1 MLKVL
6 GRDINLSA
14 VGLEADSRL
23 RDRWFFPDS
32 ADAFTSTWTV
42 EVHEI
47 AAAVPAEISM
57 AEPVDGDY
65 GTRHLRVD
73 DNEFWILENMS
84 GVRLQL
90 REDNASIE
98 LYGLPFTGWIA
109 LESAVGEAIAVSGL
123 LRLHAS
129 AMYKNGRTILFMGP
143 SGRGKSTTLVRG
155 LQAGYSAVA
164 EDACWLDPIE
174 LRLFGFDRGLRMLP
188 DTAELLKT
196 SFPEAI
202 GRPSRGGKIE
212 FVFDQVGGNVD
223 DVVLTDLVLLRRES
237 STETAWSE
245 LEKSHAVLSLY
256 ESIGIPHTGRARE
269 FVSKALSGVVE
280 RTTCRQ
286 LMLGSTPPTF

>member
-1 MLKVL
+1 LLKVL
-6 GRDINLSA
+6 GRRIDLSGA
-14 VGLEADSRL
+14 GTEAISRL
-23 RDRWFFPDS
+23 RDRLLFPDS
-32 ADAFTSTWTV
+32 ADALTSNWTV
-42 EVHEI
+42 EIHELT
-47 AAAVPAEISM
+47 AAVPAKISE
-57 AEPVDGDY
+57 AELVSGDY

-73 DNEFWILENMS
+73 ENEFWILENTS

-90 REDNASIE
+90 RVDSASIE

-129 AMYKNGRTILFMGP
+129 AMYKHGRTILFMGP

-155 LQAGYSAVA
+155 LEAGYSAVA

-196 SFPEAI
+196 AFPEAI
-202 GRPSRGGKIE
+202 GRPSRGGKTE
-212 FVFDQVGGNVD
+212 FAFDQVGGNVD

-269 FVSKALSGVVE
+269 FVSTALSGIVE
-280 RTTCRQ
+280 GTTCRQ
-286 LMLGSTPPTF
+286 LMLGSTPPAF